1 MSRLVLDASEVTPL
15 NLIITLEVAAT
26 TAQVSTLF
34 LLRTSW
40 TDQAQRRTKTRKLIA
55 LVVQVTSTT

>member
-26 TAQVSTLF
+26 TAQVLTLF
-34 LLRTSW
+34 LLRTSS
-40 TDQAQRRTKTRKLIA
+40 TDQAQRRTKTKKLIA